1 MLKVVHDLTPIFVK
15 TSDVPLTKTRQQF
28 IRAFLVN
35 KAMVTYHNLSCTQTE
50 CYAGKNRS
58 ITDIHRITLSRFPKT
73 SFDAIVRIIKDLI
86 DHDAL
91 FRMTYCT
98 QINKVVLMYVSESR
112 REYSS
117 PYADKNYIDT
127 KGVDGYTLRDF
138 KTEIEN
144 LKTN

>member
-1 MLKVVHDLTPIFVK
+1 MLKVTHELTPIFVK
-15 TSDVPLTKTRQQF
+15 TADVPLTKTRQAF
-28 IRAFLVN
+28 IRGFLVN
-35 KAMVTYHNLSCTQTE
+35 KAMQTYSNMSCTNIE

-58 ITDIHRITLSRFPKT
+58 ISDIHRITLSRFPKT

-98 QINKVVLMYVSESR
+98 QINKVVLMYVSEAR

-117 PYADKNYIDT
+117 PHADKNYLDQ
-127 KGVDGYTLRDF
+127 KGVDGYTLRMF
-138 KTEIEN
+138 KEEIEN
-144 LKTN
+144 LK